1 VSRRCVGIA
10 VETSLSSRTRDRNG
24 PELIDLIAWLCS
36 SRGSTRDGSDQV
48 RVEVRSLPTII
59 DLALSDP
66 VVVLLLVTL
75 LVMLGTRTKQVF
87 SYGRRGHRIVSI
99 SDDHE
104 NDIASNNKDKPADPW
119 RTPVVVKTKM
129 RHHFPSESPSPQF
142 VRVQNRASK
151 KKRPSPLS
159 PAASLKKKRTRLR
172 QIVKG
177 NASAKSKTDAT
188 PTRRPLSCYYPN
200 VPGSP
205 AVRTKKNAR
214 VAGAKGTPLGNKLSK
229 PFSPFM
235 DMDIIVLDNDGRRI
249 SQERRVSRTDVVVNP
264 PVREA
269 AGGQAR
275 KGILKKR
282 QESQII
288 VLSDSDDEQAAP
300 KPPKRAGG
308 RPKAIILSS
317 DESEADELIA
327 TPFKPKTKSTA
338 QPAPKANPAQR
349 LQVEVVISPIKRAV
363 KPKPKYRSPTPELP
377 PTPLATKYVPIP
389 IPQPRARQL
398 TPIRRGGS
406 KALFRTYSPTPTTS
420 TDLDTSLDF
429 DFGDLTLSPSHA
441 IQSIPPPEYLLP
453 LLDECGQKTP
463 HEFSAFI
470 ETFPFD
476 PVVQPVDED
485 LDSPNDVQFR
495 KIGEASYSEVF
506 GIGNVVLKVIP
517 LRDDTSASAPAP
529 ISDIETPFPSE
540 AKDVLKEIIVTRAMG
555 AVCEGFVRLL
565 KTYIVRGKYPEV
577 LLTLWDEYDNR
588 KGSEGVRP
596 GMSCLPL

>member
-1 VSRRCVGIA
+1 
-10 VETSLSSRTRDRNG
+10 
-24 PELIDLIAWLCS
+24 
-36 SRGSTRDGSDQV
+36 
-48 RVEVRSLPTII
+48 
-59 DLALSDP
+59 
-66 VVVLLLVTL
+66 
-75 LVMLGTRTKQVF
+75 MLGTRTKQVF

-104 NDIASNNKDKPADPW
+104 NDIASNNNRDPW
-119 RTPVVVKTKM
+119 RTPIVVKTKIH
-129 RHHFPSESPSPQF
+129 HHFPSESPSPQF

-151 KKRPSPLS
+151 KKRPSPSLS
-159 PAASLKKKRTRLR
+159 PASLKKKRTRVR

-177 NASAKSKTDAT
+177 NVSAKSKTDAT
-188 PTRRPLSCYYPN
+188 PRRPLSCHYPN
-200 VPGSP
+200 VPGVPGSP
-205 AVRTKKNAR
+205 VVRTKKNAR
-214 VAGAKGTPLGNKLSK
+214 VAGAKGTPLGNKMSK

-235 DMDIIVLDNDGRRI
+235 DMDIIVLDNDGKRI

-269 AGGQAR
+269 AGDR
-275 KGILKKR
+275 VWKGILKK
-282 QESQII
+282 QHEPQVI

-308 RPKAIILSS
+308 RSKAIILSS
-317 DESEADELIA
+317 DESEADEPIA
-327 TPFKPKTKSTA
+327 TPPKSKTKSRA
-338 QPAPKANPAQR
+338 QPAPKAKPVQR
-349 LQVEVVISPIKRAV
+349 LQMEVVISPIKRVV
-363 KPKPKYRSPTPELP
+363 KPKPKYWSPTPELP
-377 PTPLATKYVPIP
+377 PTPLATKYVPVP

-398 TPIRRGGS
+398 TPIRRGAS
-406 KALFRTYSPTPTTS
+406 KALFRTYSPTPTNL

-441 IQSIPPPEYLLP
+441 IQSIPPPEYLIP

-555 AVCEGFVRLL
+555 AVCEGFVTLL
-565 KTYIVRGKYPEV
+565 KTYIVRGKYPEI
-577 LLTLWDEYDNR
+577 LLALWDEYDDR